1 MGVTKIEIFKLFG
14 SIMVDNDEANKS
26 ISKTDEKAEGLGTK
40 LGKGIKTAAKWGA
53 ALGAGAAVVGAGMFK
68 MASSSAETTDRIDKL
83 SQKIGMSRQGFQEMD
98 FIASQSGMSIES
110 LQVGFKTLRGSM
122 EQAEKGTGKGAEA
135 FKALGISVKDA
146 NGDLRNQEEVFNE
159 AVNKLQSMEDGTE
172 KAMLATQLFG
182 KSGQELMPLL
192 NGAAGSMDEMR
203 QQAHDL
209 GLVLSDESID
219 AGVAFTDTMDQLQRS
234 FQAAVAE
241 IGVHFMPMITSF
253 ADFII
258 ANMPTIQNVIQTAFD
273 IIGSVISFVVDWIQT
288 LMSWMGQWKSDN
300 EEALKNIWENF
311 KEKLTLVW
319 EFVKEAFET
328 IKKVVSVIMEDV
340 TKFLRDKLDV
350 ILKFWKDNGESI
362 SKAVENV
369 FKFIWEIIKFIM
381 PTVTTIIKVA
391 WDLIKQIFDSAIG
404 IIMGL
409 VQVLA
414 GILTGDF
421 TKIKD
426 GLLKIWKSLWNLI
439 KGVVEGAWDLL
450 SGVFGGLWTSISSWF
465 TGLKDDALQWGKNM
479 IQGFID
485 GIFGMIDKVKNAV
498 TSVMN
503 VVGDFLGFNSPAKKG
518 EGRNIVKWGRNM
530 VSGFLDGVDEEGKK
544 LGVAISDIVG
554 SVEMGTSDGSIF
566 AKFKKPD
573 EQTSSSNPIV
583 YHIHNV
589 NIDGR
594 TVAIMKHAEE
604 FFTSIKREIKA
615 N

>member
-1 MGVTKIEIFKLFG
+1 MEIFKLFG
-14 SIMVDNDEANKS
+14 SIFVDNDEANKS

-40 LGKGIKTAAKWGA
+40 LGKGIKTATKWGA
-53 ALGAGAAVVGAGMFK
+53 AIGAGAIAAGAGMFK
-68 MASSSAETTDRIDKL
+68 MATSSAETTDRIDKL
-83 SQKIGMSRQGFQEMD
+83 SQKIGMSRKGFQEFD

-110 LQVGFKTLRGSM
+110 LQVGFKTLRTAM
-122 EQAEKGTGKGAEA
+122 EQAEVGKGKGAEA
-135 FKALGISVKDA
+135 FRALGVSVVDSTGA
-146 NGDLRNQEEVFNE
+146 LRDQEEVFNE

-172 KAMLATQLFG
+172 KAMLATKLFG

-209 GLVLSDESID
+209 GLVLSDDAID
-219 AGVAFTDTMDQLQRS
+219 AGVAFTDTMDQLKRS
-234 FQAAVAE
+234 FSTAVAA
-241 IGVHFMPMITSF
+241 IGVEFMPLITKF

-258 ANMPTIQNVIQTAFD
+258 ANMPTIQTVIQTVFSVFS
-273 IIGSVISFVVDWIQT
+273 GVISHVVEWIQT
-288 LMSWMGQWKSDN
+288 LMSWMGKWKSDN
-300 EEALKNIWENF
+300 DSALTAIWQAFQQN
-311 KEKLTLVW
+311 LTLVW
-319 EFVKEAFET
+319 GYVKEAFET
-328 IKKVVSVIMEDV
+328 IKKIVSTVMEEV
-340 TKFLRDKLDV
+340 TKFLRDKLDI
-350 ILKFWKDNGESI
+350 ILKFWKENGETI

-369 FKFIWEIIKFIM
+369 FKFIWETIKFIM

-426 GLLKIWKSLWNLI
+426 GLLRIWKSLWDLI
-439 KGVVEGAWDLL
+439 KGVVAGAWNLL

-485 GIFGMIDKVKNAV
+485 GIFGMIDKVKGAV
-498 TSVMN
+498 TGVMN
-503 VVGDFLGFNSPAKKG
+503 VVSDFLGFNSPAKKG

-530 VSGFLDGVDEEGKK
+530 ISGFLDGVDEEGKK
-544 LGVAISDIVG
+544 LSVAISDIVG
-554 SVEMGTSDGSIF
+554 SVEVGTSDGSIF
-566 AKFKKPD
+566 ARFKKAD
-573 EQTSSSNPIV
+573 ERTSSASHVTNYI
-583 YHIHNV
+583 
-589 NIDGR
+589 
-594 TVAIMKHAEE
+594 TVKLDANEIQDIQDVIRIFKDLGIA
-604 FFTSIKREIKA
+604 IKA